1 MTMHRQLSHIPLID
15 AVSADQKSVVVS
27 CFDPL
32 TRFLTIAYRL
42 DSSVATLAGTL
53 TIRGGADPDPATHFA
68 LTSGLTAFN
77 TISGAAAP
85 SSGVVAFT
93 TVAIGS
99 AYGLLRIADPP
110 PYVSVE
116 YDYTSGGGTNRMR
129 VKAVY

>member
-32 TRFLTIAYRL
+32 TRLLTIAYRL
-42 DSSVATLAGTL
+42 DSSAATLSGTL
-53 TIRGGADPDPATHFA
+53 TVRGGADSDPATHFA
-68 LTSGLTAFN
+68 LVGATAFN
-77 TISGAAAP
+77 AVSGAAL
-85 SSGVVAFT
+85 SNGVVTFS

-99 AYGLLRIADPP
+99 AFGLLRIADPP

-116 YDYTSGGGTNRMR
+116 YDYVSGGGTNRFR
-129 VKAVY
+129 AKAVY